1 MTDHNT
7 KMAAK
12 EETVLRDN
20 YDKLIEAAKHD
31 LSWLARSFFTKGL
44 LTKDNR
50 DKVVRNRNGLGAA
63 LLVNCI
69 ETKVSVG
76 NVQAFYTALDIL
88 KSKEGSACRDVAL
101 TMEVELRGE
110 RTTAQNTSR
119 STTATGNPV
128 DKLTPKYELTVK
140 NEISN
145 VNNWFGLGEQL
156 KMEHTTLEA
165 IRKDHNVHGLAHQRN
180 TMVHK
185 WLKSDLT
192 ASWSK
197 LCKALEKIHERF
209 VAKAIR
215 AKYIPH
221 TASISTD
228 DSEEDEEVKGQP
240 EGEPH
245 NGEENY
251 SSDTTKPPP
260 TQPAAYEVS
269 DESSD
274 EDHTLPEQHTTNDS
288 LSEADIAEEPT
299 PPPPPPPPSEPQARQ
314 RPPRLEE
321 HQGTP
326 QTEQP
331 SQVTEPLTSWARL
344 RQVRRV
350 HIRKIA
356 LVVVLVAIVGGFGLC
371 TLL

>member
-119 STTATGNPV
+119 STTATG
-128 DKLTPKYELTVK
+128 KSSTV
-140 NEISN
+140 
-145 VNNWFGLGEQL
+145 
-156 KMEHTTLEA
+156 H
-165 IRKDHNVHGLAHQRN
+165 RPD
-180 TMVHK
+180 
-185 WLKSDLT
+185 
-192 ASWSK
+192 
-197 LCKALEKIHERF
+197 
-209 VAKAIR
+209 
-215 AKYIPH
+215 
-221 TASISTD
+221 
-228 DSEEDEEVKGQP
+228 
-240 EGEPH
+240 
-245 NGEENY
+245 
-251 SSDTTKPPP
+251 SSDNYLHVATVLICTRIVNYWVC
-260 TQPAAYEVS
+260 AV
-269 DESSD
+269 
-274 EDHTLPEQHTTNDS
+274 EDKN
-288 LSEADIAEEPT
+288 
-299 PPPPPPPPSEPQARQ
+299 
-314 RPPRLEE
+314 
-321 HQGTP
+321 GKMGYG
-326 QTEQP
+326 
-331 SQVTEPLTSWARL
+331 
-344 RQVRRV
+344 RV
-350 HIRKIA
+350 
-356 LVVVLVAIVGGFGLC
+356 L
-371 TLL
+371 

>member
-1 MTDHNT
+1 M
-7 KMAAK
+7 
-12 EETVLRDN
+12 
-20 YDKLIEAAKHD
+20 
-31 LSWLARSFFTKGL
+31 
-44 LTKDNR
+44 
-50 DKVVRNRNGLGAA
+50 
-63 LLVNCI
+63 
-69 ETKVSVG
+69 
-76 NVQAFYTALDIL
+76 
-88 KSKEGSACRDVAL
+88 
-101 TMEVELRGE
+101 
-110 RTTAQNTSR
+110 
-119 STTATGNPV
+119 
-128 DKLTPKYELTVK
+128 DKLTPKYELEVK

-165 IRKDHNVHGLAHQRN
+165 IRMDHNVHGLAHQRN
-180 TMVHK
+180 TMVHN

-209 VAKAIR
+209 VAEEIR

-240 EGEPH
+240 EGGPH

-274 EDHTLPEQHTTNDS
+274 EDHTLPEQHTANDS
-288 LSEADIAEEPT
+288 MNEADIAEEPT
-299 PPPPPPPPSEPQARQ
+299 PPPPPPSSEPQGILLYTQCVTDVVCRTVNMLLSYTCIYIKQYGYNTATYYTSMY
-314 RPPRLEE
+314 
-321 HQGTP
+321 HQP
-326 QTEQP
+326 
-331 SQVTEPLTSWARL
+331 
-344 RQVRRV
+344 
-350 HIRKIA
+350 IA
-356 LVVVLVAIVGGFGLC
+356 LLHSPPTPPTSRGAPRHSSNRAAISSHRTTDLMG
-371 TLL
+371 

>member
-1 MTDHNT
+1 M
-7 KMAAK
+7 
-12 EETVLRDN
+12 
-20 YDKLIEAAKHD
+20 
-31 LSWLARSFFTKGL
+31 
-44 LTKDNR
+44 
-50 DKVVRNRNGLGAA
+50 
-63 LLVNCI
+63 
-69 ETKVSVG
+69 
-76 NVQAFYTALDIL
+76 
-88 KSKEGSACRDVAL
+88 
-101 TMEVELRGE
+101 
-110 RTTAQNTSR
+110 
-119 STTATGNPV
+119 

-299 PPPPPPPPSEPQARQ
+299 PPPPPPPPSEPQGILLYTQ
-314 RPPRLEE
+314 C
-321 HQGTP
+321 
-326 QTEQP
+326 
-331 SQVTEPLTSWARL
+331 VTCVVCRTVNILLSYTCIYIKQDGYNTATYYTSIYHL
-344 RQVRRV
+344 P
-350 HIRKIA
+350 IA
-356 LVVVLVAIVGGFGLC
+356 LLHSPPTPPTSRGAPRHSSNRAAISSH
-371 TLL
+371 